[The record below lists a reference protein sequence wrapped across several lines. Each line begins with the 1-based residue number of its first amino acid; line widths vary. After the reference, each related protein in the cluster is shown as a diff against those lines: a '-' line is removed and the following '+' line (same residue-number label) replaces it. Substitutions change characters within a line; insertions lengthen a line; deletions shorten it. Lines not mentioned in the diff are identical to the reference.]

1 MEYYELLGVPKT
13 ASSDEITR
21 SYRKLAVKYHP
32 DKNIDNPEE
41 ATQKFKEIQEAYE
54 VLSDPQKRQVY
65 DMGGKEAL
73 AGNGGMGGGM
83 PFDPTEIFANL
94 FGGGMPG
101 MPFGGGMKKP
111 EGPKKVIARKM
122 LQVSLADVYNGTIN
136 EDDLTIPVSC
146 KKCSGAGGRAKRC
159 IQCSGQG
166 FNIVTQMA
174 GPMMMQQRVPCH
186 LCSGRGNTIE
196 KGTECKDCKGS
207 GKVSVDKH
215 VTIPIPKGVFDGEI
229 IEQVEDHFTMH
240 VKISYNFEDKTFS
253 KDDMDLVYV
262 HKLSLWDALLGT
274 CVRVV
279 LPNGE
284 VIEKEVMDVITPD
297 TVVRIYDKGFE
308 TKTRRGDLLIKFD
321 IEFPEKIDEDQR
333 RIFMDLKEK

>member
-1 MEYYELLGVPKT
+1 MEYYELLGVQKN
-13 ASSDEITR
+13 ASSDEISR
-21 SYRKLAVKYHP
+21 AYKKLAIRYHP
-32 DKNIDNPEE
+32 DKNIDNPDQAAER
-41 ATQKFKEIQEAYE
+41 FKEIQEAYE
-54 VLSDPQKRQVY
+54 VLSDPQKRQIY

-73 AGNGGMGGGM
+73 NGNGGMGGGM

-94 FGGGMPG
+94 FGGGG
-101 MPFGGGMKKP
+101 MPFGGMPGMKK
-111 EGPKKVIARKM
+111 EGGPKKAIARKM
-122 LQVSLADVYNGTIN
+122 LQVSLDDVYNGTTN
-136 EDDLTIPVSC
+136 VDDLTIPVPC
-146 KKCSGAGGRAKRC
+146 KGCSGAGGKTKRC

-207 GKVSVDKH
+207 GKTSVDRH

-229 IEQVEDHFTMH
+229 IEQIEDHFVMH
-240 VKISYNFEDKTFS
+240 VKIAYNFEDKTFS
-253 KDDMDLVYV
+253 KEDMNLVYV
-262 HKLSLWDALLGT
+262 HKISLWDALLGT
-274 CVRVV
+274 CVTVT

-284 VIEKEVMDVITPD
+284 VIQKEVMDVITPD

-308 TKTRRGDLLIKFD
+308 CKGRRGDFLIKFD
-321 IEFPEKIDEDQR
+321 IEFPQKIDDGQR
-333 RIFMDLKEK
+333 CIIESLKN